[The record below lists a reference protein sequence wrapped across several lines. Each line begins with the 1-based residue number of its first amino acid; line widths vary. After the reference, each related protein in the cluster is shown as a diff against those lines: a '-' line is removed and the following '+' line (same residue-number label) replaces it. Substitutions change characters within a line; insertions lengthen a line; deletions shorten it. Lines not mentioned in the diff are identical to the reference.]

1 MGILWGLK
9 GTCWHVNLSAL
20 YLHLRLLVQYER
32 HTHHTI
38 CFLSSTLV
46 DHPTPN
52 VTLFDRLPLHNI
64 PSSRL
69 ELECAYYRMC
79 TPAYTSRS
87 MLAGESSQRVRLAV
101 DVHPKSRGDGC
112 HDATEES

>member
-1 MGILWGLK
+1 MNTLGLK

-20 YLHLRLLVQYER
+20 CLHIRLLVQYER

-46 DHPTPN
+46 DQPTLN
-52 VTLFDRLPLHNI
+52 VTPFDRLPLHNI
-64 PSSRL
+64 LSSRL
-69 ELECAYYRMC
+69 EPEYVYYRMR
-79 TPAYTSRS
+79 TPTYTSRS
-87 MLAGESSQRVRLAV
+87 MLAYESSQRVRLAV